1 MKNIFRKILIKF
13 LRAVLPI
20 EISELQKKDDLE
32 IREFLNETLF
42 YIYMALACLSFSVIC
57 WRISS
62 ALSATNQPFFKYG
75 LIGVTMISAVVA
87 IIFIIVYNNNYQK
100 IKRRKQLQK
109 KRAVPC
115 KRNRF
120 FVFKLSSHHF
130 QINNYQ

>member
-100 IKRRKQLQK
+100 IKRRKQL
-109 KRAVPC
+109 
-115 KRNRF
+115 
-120 FVFKLSSHHF
+120 
-130 QINNYQ
+130 